1 MKRLLVSLPIAG
13 LIVFS
18 IIPVSATVLEDPG
31 GVELEEDE
39 KKPSSDE
46 TNNSIEAPIFEPD
59 NDASVDTD
67 NDDAGTEPG
76 VDTNKPSD
84 DLPDRDTSEST
95 ESIPNDEGIANPE
108 GFLGAVTLTA
118 IDGDN
123 SGDVSVCMFGEQ
135 TSYSLDG
142 ENWMSVGDESTV
154 YLDNKEA
161 STITISNGT
170 DTVVCDLT
178 E

>member
-1 MKRLLVSLPIAG
+1 MKRLLVSLSIAG

-31 GVELEEDE
+31 GVELEEGE

-46 TNNSIEAPIFEPD
+46 TNNSIEAPIFEPG

-67 NDDAGTEPG
+67 NDVSTEPG

-142 ENWMSVGDESTV
+142 ENWMSVDGESTV